1 MLYPQIFFNEKTFY
15 FLGFFKKIHK
25 ITNSKSKLKIG
36 SLKYRPNEIWKMQA
50 DNKFIKNK
58 LGWAPNI
65 TFDDGLKTTIDWY
78 RKFLKLY
85 QKDNLFI
92 KLQ

>member
-1 MLYPQIFFNEKTFY
+1 
-15 FLGFFKKIHK
+15 
-25 ITNSKSKLKIG
+25 
-36 SLKYRPNEIWKMQA
+36 MQA

-92 KLQ
+92 KLQQNILKFFLTAKILKEKRYMLN